1 MTLKE
6 ITMITSTISGAGGS
20 IAPNSVIH
28 PLDAQ
33 DADVV
38 QAVRAK
44 TAPYKGA
51 LVGPAA
57 RSAYDPIFEA
67 IPDAEGVLYAPGLMG
82 GIEGVWC
89 RPAAAKTG
97 AVILYLHGGA
107 YVLGT
112 AQAYRHFAGQFAAR
126 TQLPVF
132 VAHYRLAPE
141 QPCPAALDD
150 ALAAYLGLL
159 GAGYRQI
166 IVVGDS
172 AGGGLSLAL
181 LSHLQDGALSGG
193 VKPVAAVVMSPWTDL
208 ALTGKSLEDKAAA
221 DPMLT
226 RDMLAAN
233 AALYLNHQAST
244 LPQASPLYAN
254 LHGLPPLQIHVGTS
268 EILLDDSVRYADRAR
283 EAGVA
288 VTMHTWQGMPHV
300 FSSMAGTLKAADE
313 ALAIMA
319 LFIQSTLEGKTQP

>member
-6 ITMITSTISGAGGS
+6 TTVLASNMPDADGIT
-20 IAPNSVIH
+20 APNSVHH
-28 PLDAQ
+28 PLDVQ

-38 QAVRAK
+38 EAVRSK

-51 LVGPAA
+51 LVGPLA

-67 IPDAEGVLYAPGLMG
+67 IPAAGGVLYAQGRMG
-82 GIEGVWC
+82 GMEGVWC
-89 RPAAAKTG
+89 RPAVATTG

-141 QPCPAALDD
+141 HPFPAALED
-150 ALAAYLGLL
+150 AQAAYLGLL
-159 GAGYRQI
+159 DAGYRQI

-172 AGGGLSLAL
+172 AGAGLTLAL
-181 LSHLQDGALSGG
+181 LSHLQDATASDG
-193 VKPVAAVVMSPWTDL
+193 VKPVAAVGMSPWTDL
-208 ALTGKSLEDKAAA
+208 ALTGKSMVDKAIE

-244 LPQASPLYAN
+244 LAQASPLYAN
-254 LHGLPPLQIHVGTS
+254 LLGLPPLQIHVGTS
-268 EILLDDSVRYADRAR
+268 EILLDDSVRYAERAR

-300 FSSMAGTLKAADE
+300 FPSMAGTLKAADE

-319 LFIQSTLEGKTQP
+319 SFIQDTLKANAL

>member
-1 MTLKE
+1 MALKE
-6 ITMITSTISGAGGS
+6 TTMLASNTSDADGMTS
-20 IAPNSVIH
+20 PNNVHH
-28 PLDAQ
+28 PLDVQ

-38 QAVRAK
+38 EAVRTK
-44 TAPYKGA
+44 SAPYKGA
-51 LVGPAA
+51 LIGPAV

-67 IPDAEGVLYAPGLMG
+67 IAAAEGVLYEQGLIA

-89 RPAAAKTG
+89 RSAAAKAG

-107 YVLGT
+107 YVLGS

-141 QPCPAALDD
+141 HPCPAALED
-150 ALAAYLGLL
+150 AQAVYRGLL
-159 GAGYRQI
+159 DAGYRQI

-172 AGGGLSLAL
+172 AGGGLSLSL
-181 LSHLQDGALSGG
+181 LSHLQDASASGG
-193 VKPVAAVVMSPWTDL
+193 VKPVAAVLMSPWTDL
-208 ALTGKSLEDKAAA
+208 ALTGESLVDKAVE

-233 AALYLNHQAST
+233 AAMYLNHRAAT

-254 LHGLPPLQIHVGTS
+254 LQGLPPLQIHVGTS
-268 EILLDDSVRYADRAR
+268 EILLDDSVRYAERAR
-283 EAGVA
+283 KAGVA
-288 VTMHTWQGMPHV
+288 VTVHTWQGMPHV
-300 FSSMAGTLKAADE
+300 FPSMTGALKAADE

-319 LFIQSTLEGKTQP
+319 SFIEDALIADEP